1 MCRLCVCVIKRK
13 RKKEKN
19 SFFSLFKKQQLFMC
33 LDLVTSMFRP
43 TLCSSCD
50 ASVDHGHYNVAAW
63 TVFIQVISQRRRC
76 WVVRRCWHGE
86 LACGAGDESA
96 N

>member
-1 MCRLCVCVIKRK
+1 MSVLL
-13 RKKEKN
+13 KEKEKKKKTI
-19 SFFSLFKKQQLFMC
+19 FSLSLKKNKLFKC

>member
-1 MCRLCVCVIKRK
+1 
-13 RKKEKN
+13 
-19 SFFSLFKKQQLFMC
+19 MC

-50 ASVDHGHYNVAAW
+50 ACVDHGHYNVAAW